1 MKATILAVLLAAPAL
16 AAPASAQVYMG
27 AEVSPGGLVREDG
40 EVLPKNH
47 LRRFAGLYAV
57 ELGTASAYSLFGG
70 SEPVREL
77 LSLGERGFHR
87 QEVIALAELALERDI
102 ALKEAAALYK
112 KTGGLA
118 GVFRVYGLD
127 LPYYWRRAGEI
138 KRRLDAAEAALPPEE
153 EVSSSSDTA
162 AGGETPP

>member
-1 MKATILAVLLAAPAL
+1 MKATLLTALLAAPL
-16 AAPASAQVYMG
+16 FAAPAAAQVYMG
-27 AEVSPGGLVREDG
+27 GEVNPGGLVRDDG
-40 EVLPKNH
+40 EVPPKNH

-70 SEPVREL
+70 SEPVREI

-87 QEVIALAELALERDI
+87 QELIALAGLALERGVP
-102 ALKEAAALYK
+102 LGEAAALYK
-112 KTGGLA
+112 KTGGLE

-127 LPYYWRRAGEI
+127 LPYYWRRAGVI

-153 EVSSSSDTA
+153 VSSSSDTA
-162 AGGETPP
+162 PGGETPP

>member
-1 MKATILAVLLAAPAL
+1 MRKTILAALLAAPL
-16 AAPASAQVYMG
+16 SAAPAAAQVYMG
-27 AEVSPGGLVREDG
+27 AEVSPGGLVRDEG
-40 EVLPKNH
+40 EVTPENH

-57 ELGTASAYSLFGG
+57 ELGTASCYALFAG
-70 SEPVREL
+70 SEPVKEI

-87 QEVIALAELALERDI
+87 QEIMALSELALERGI
-102 ALKEAAALYK
+102 PLREAAGLYG

-127 LPYYWRRAGEI
+127 LPHYWRRAAAV
-138 KRRLDAAEAALPPEE
+138 KRRLDSAEAALPPEE

>member
-1 MKATILAVLLAAPAL
+1 MKATILTALLAAPL
-16 AAPASAQVYMG
+16 CAAPAAAQVYMG
-27 AEVSPGGLVREDG
+27 GEVSPGGLVREEG
-40 EVLPKNH
+40 EAPPKNP

-70 SEPVREL
+70 SEPVREI

-87 QEVIALAELALERDI
+87 QELIALSELALERNVP
-102 ALKEAAALYK
+102 LREAAALYK
-112 KTGGLA
+112 KTGGLD

-153 EVSSSSDTA
+153 EVSPSTGTA
-162 AGGETPP
+162 AGGEARP

>member
-1 MKATILAVLLAAPAL
+1 MKAIISAVLLAAPL
-16 AAPASAQVYMG
+16 CAAPAAAQVYAG
-27 AEVSPGGLVREDG
+27 AEVGPGGFVREEG
-40 EVLPKNH
+40 EVPPKNH

-70 SEPVREL
+70 SEPVREI

-87 QEVIALAELALERDI
+87 QELIALAELALERGVPM
-102 ALKEAAALYK
+102 LEAAAVYK
-112 KTGGLA
+112 KTGGLEA
-118 GVFRVYGLD
+118 VFRVYGLD

-138 KRRLDAAEAALPPEE
+138 KTRLDAAEAALPPEE

-162 AGGETPP
+162 PGGEPSR